1 MDFCGFNNVI
11 GAQEFIVPNIIH
23 FIRFKTFELSFV
35 EYVVLLAA
43 LRNHKP
49 DKFYIHTDIPEIQ
62 YTGKYWELVRKNS
75 ELWSRIQ
82 VLHLQV
88 PTEIFGQK
96 LNEKWRFYHG
106 SDICRIRILMEYG
119 GIYLDNDSFVIR
131 SLNKY
136 RKFECVV
143 NWDEN
148 QSIGNQ
154 VIIAHKNS
162 RFLQL
167 WLDSYRFYR
176 SGLWYYNGG
185 EKPAELLKQH
195 PELIHRVKGNFGADK
210 GISQG
215 LYKNRQHRWRQLDA
229 IHLLINHRYYLDPN
243 FSKIPVFD
251 EINIQTYEYPFGEM
265 AREVLNHFKDIV

>member
-1 MDFCGFNNVI
+1 MWCCYQHCAITSRISSKFIQTYQKLTIQENI
-11 GAQEFIVPNIIH
+11 GNWCE
-23 FIRFKTFELSFV
+23 
-35 EYVVLLAA
+35 
-43 LRNHKP
+43 
-49 DKFYIHTDIPEIQ
+49 
-62 YTGKYWELVRKNS
+62 KNS
-75 ELWSRIQ
+75 ELWSRIH

-106 SDICRIRILMEYG
+106 SDFCRIRILMEYG

-176 SGLWYYNGG
+176 SDLWYYNGG

-195 PELIHRVKGNFGADK
+195 PELIHRVKGNFGADT
-210 GISQG
+210 GISQR